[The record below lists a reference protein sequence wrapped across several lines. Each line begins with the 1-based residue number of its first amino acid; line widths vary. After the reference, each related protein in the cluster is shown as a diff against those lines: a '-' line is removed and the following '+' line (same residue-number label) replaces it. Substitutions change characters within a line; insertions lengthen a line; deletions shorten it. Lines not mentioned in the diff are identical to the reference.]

1 MAVTS
6 KANATAIFDLKSAAL
21 TVLALLLKTD
31 DLGVL
36 AEALDQRFGATPG
49 LFEHEPLCI
58 DLSLL
63 REAEAELDLA
73 ALVRLLQGHGFNPVA
88 ARGGRPAQMA
98 AALAAGLAEAPEAQ
112 SPRPPAAGAAQPASD
127 APQAAD
133 PAQASEPAEAAAPT
147 PEEAW
152 SDTVPPDLFA
162 AAEAEAAAEA
172 RQQQAFEAAQSAE
185 QAAAA
190 ALQVAPSVPALII
203 DKPLR
208 SGQRV
213 YARGADL
220 VVLAVVSHGAEVIAD
235 GNIHVYAPLRGR
247 ALAGARGDTSARIFA
262 VRMEAQLLSIAG
274 IWRTTEAGLP
284 ADVANQPAQVR
295 LDGDKLVIEALK
307 F

>member
-31 DLGVL
+31 DLSVL
-36 AEALDQRFGATPG
+36 AEALEQRFGATPG

-63 REAEAELDLA
+63 REAEAELDMA

-88 ARGGRPAQMA
+88 ARGGSPAQMA
-98 AALAAGLAEAPEAQ
+98 AALTAGLAEAPEAQ
-112 SPRPPAAGAAQPASD
+112 SPRAPAAGAAQPAE
-127 APQAAD
+127 APAQAAD
-133 PAQASEPAEAAAPT
+133 LAEAAATT

-172 RQQQAFEAAQSAE
+172 RQQQALEAAQSAE

-190 ALQVAPSVPALII
+190 ALQATPSVPALII

-262 VRMEAQLLSIAG
+262 MRMEAQLLSIAG

>member
-6 KANATAIFDLKSAAL
+6 KANATAIFDLKSAVL

-31 DLGVL
+31 DLSVL

-63 REAEAELDLA
+63 REAEAELDMA

-88 ARGGRPAQMA
+88 ARGGSPAQMA
-98 AALAAGLAEAPEAQ
+98 AALTAGLAEAPEAQ
-112 SPRPPAAGAAQPASD
+112 SPRAPAAGAAQPAE
-127 APQAAD
+127 APAQAAD
-133 PAQASEPAEAAAPT
+133 LAEAAATT

-172 RQQQAFEAAQSAE
+172 RQQQALEAAQSAE

-190 ALQVAPSVPALII
+190 ALQATPSVPALII

-262 VRMEAQLLSIAG
+262 MRMEAQLLSIAG

>member
-88 ARGGRPAQMA
+88 ARGGSPAQMA

-127 APQAAD
+127 APQAVD
-133 PAQASEPAEAAAPT
+133 PAQAFGAGPRLRRPRQKRPGQT
-147 PEEAW
+147 PCRPIC
-152 SDTVPPDLFA
+152 SRPLKPRPRLKPGSSRRVKP
-162 AAEAEAAAEA
+162 
-172 RQQQAFEAAQSAE
+172 RR
-185 QAAAA
+185 
-190 ALQVAPSVPALII
+190 ALSR
-203 DKPLR
+203 PLR
-208 SGQRV
+208 PHCR
-213 YARGADL
+213 
-220 VVLAVVSHGAEVIAD
+220 
-235 GNIHVYAPLRGR
+235 LR
-247 ALAGARGDTSARIFA
+247 
-262 VRMEAQLLSIAG
+262 
-274 IWRTTEAGLP
+274 P
-284 ADVANQPAQVR
+284 ACRP
-295 LDGDKLVIEALK
+295 
-307 F
+307 